1 MKYHL
6 HVFSVCFAT
15 HRAWQQAVIS
25 SVRACLRERERERE
39 SVHVCEIESYMSIY
53 KVYAED

>member
-25 SVRACLRERERERE
+25 SVCACVHACAHACERERECTCLWSRV
-39 SVHVCEIESYMSIY
+39 SHVHL
-53 KVYAED
+53 